1 VASHDPTS
9 QEGGPLDERGAED
22 IAKGA
27 HLPGLGSSGYNE
39 ADTEAPAFHGPGGA
53 TAYNSHFGPQTDDYA
68 ASPAPGEPE
77 IASPKRL
84 YIVGKFKEYRKLVGL
99 EQVKSHTGDP
109 DLNMSQKRR
118 KTLSMSAA
126 PPTQELTLNK
136 TNRRG
141 ALINEAIKE
150 IIFNLE
156 KYDKKQI
163 DEAQEQVMED
173 ADQSAM

>member
-1 VASHDPTS
+1 MASHDPTS
-9 QEGGPLDERGAED
+9 QEGGSLQERLRED
-22 IAKGA
+22 LSKGA
-27 HLPGLGSSGYNE
+27 HLPGLGVSGYNE
-39 ADTEAPAFHGPGGA
+39 ADTPEAAAFPGGA

-68 ASPAPGEPE
+68 ASLAPGEPE

-163 DEAQEQVMED
+163 DEAQE
-173 ADQSAM
+173 